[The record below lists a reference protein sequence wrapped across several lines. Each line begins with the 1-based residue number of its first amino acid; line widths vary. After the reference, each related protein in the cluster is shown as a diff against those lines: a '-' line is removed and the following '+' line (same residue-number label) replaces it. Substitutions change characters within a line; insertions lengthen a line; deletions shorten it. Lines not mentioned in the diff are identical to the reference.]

1 MIEVFNQG
9 PASLISALYDQLGI
23 GRTIDAM
30 VRWDPV
36 QCRLSPGTRIKA
48 LVINIFG
55 HRKPL
60 YSLDEF
66 YEHMDIEN
74 LFGKG
79 IRREDLT
86 DYNMPGHWI
95 SWEKGGPGKSFP
107 PFAFKP
113 FTRSRST

>member
-23 GRTIDAM
+23 GRTVDEM
-30 VRWDPV
+30 VRWDPA

-60 YSLDEF
+60 CPSGRVL
-66 YEHMDIEN
+66 
-74 LFGKG
+74 
-79 IRREDLT
+79 
-86 DYNMPGHWI
+86 
-95 SWEKGGPGKSFP
+95 
-107 PFAFKP
+107 
-113 FTRSRST
+113 